1 MRSPHLHHKAVLRIR
16 LRTCLAASLAMAFP
30 LAGLA
35 ADPVYDTL
43 VQEARS
49 GNTTALLGYL
59 REHEQQNPL
68 NANQV
73 ADWLQVA
80 NWAGQDTEVVK
91 VWQRYHDTLA
101 IPARGE
107 VAVARSYR
115 NLKQYPASLA
125 RWESALA
132 MEPQNDDI
140 RAGWVMT
147 MADARHYNAAV
158 SEARQMVARAPTS
171 ANYEALAYAYRAQGK
186 SWDALFAAS
195 RAQEENPQ
203 NKGTAQFLTGSLSAN
218 RVSSPALELSESA
231 AVSPEMGRRLQTDAA
246 AEMVRTAF
254 MPTRTEQER
263 YLLADKALS
272 RYDRLLNTWR
282 NDPAAQADYR
292 RARVDRLGALMARGR
307 VDETIS
313 EYEAISADGQPV
325 PAYAKRWVAS
335 AYLTRQRPDKAEVLM
350 NEVFRSDN
358 PKAFSVT
365 SLSQD
370 DTQALF
376 YTRMENGDYEAAK
389 AQIDE
394 LVKNTPYLRRYYG
407 SPTPEPNDYWLLGQT
422 LQAQYR
428 AMTNDLPAAE
438 ELSERLARSGPG
450 NQGLRIGYA
459 SVLETRGLPRRA
471 ERELKIAEV
480 LDPKNLELERQ
491 QAYVAMDLYEWEQ
504 ARLLIDDVMAR
515 SPQDQDSQ
523 RLARLRDVHDKM
535 ELRIAGSQGID
546 SDSPISGQH
555 DFTFQSALYSPPINE
570 NVRLFAGF
578 NFATGEFEEGKGYN
592 RDVLGGVEWRSR
604 DNWAEAEISG
614 RNFNDGQKIGARL
627 SGWHDFNDN
636 WRVGGSAER
645 ISRNTPLRALRSGV
659 TANGGDA
666 FVRWYQNERREYQ
679 LSVAPSWFSDGNDRF
694 EYSLSGHERL
704 FSRPRFTLDFT
715 PSISGSFNNK
725 EDVNYYNPK
734 RDLSLVPGLTAEH
747 LLYHHYDN
755 AWTQQLYAGAGSYMQ
770 KGQGSGL
777 ITTVG
782 YGQRVQWNNV
792 VEGGFM
798 LTWDRRPYDGE
809 RERNISVSFDLNV
822 RF

>member
-1 MRSPHLHHKAVLRIR
+1 MRSPHLQTKAVFRFR
-16 LRTCLAASLAMAFP
+16 LKTLLAASMAMAFP
-30 LAGLA
+30 ALATEA
-35 ADPVYDTL
+35 SPTYDTL

-49 GNTTALLGYL
+49 GNTSALLGYL
-59 REHEQQNPL
+59 REHEQQTPL

-91 VWQRYHDTLA
+91 VWQRYHGSLE

-125 RWESALA
+125 HWESALA
-132 MEPQNDDI
+132 LEPQNDDI

-147 MADARHYNAAV
+147 LADARHYNAAV

-171 ANYEALAYAYRAQGK
+171 GNYEALAYAYRAQGK
-186 SWDALFAAS
+186 SWDALFAAT

-203 NKGTAQFLTGSLSAN
+203 NKGTTQFLTGTLSAN
-218 RVSSPALELSESA
+218 RVSSPALELSEA
-231 AVSPEMGRRLQTDAA
+231 AAISPEMGRRLQTDAA

-272 RYDRLLNTWR
+272 RYDRLLATWR
-282 NDPAAQADYR
+282 DDPAAKADYR
-292 RARVDRLGALMARGR
+292 RARIDRLGALMARGR
-307 VDETIS
+307 LDETIS
-313 EYEAISADGQPV
+313 EYEAISADGQAV
-325 PAYAKRWVAS
+325 PGYAKRWVAS
-335 AYLTRQRPDKAEVLM
+335 AYLSKQRPDRAEALM
-350 NEVFRSDN
+350 NDVFASEN
-358 PKAFSVT
+358 PKAFSAT

-376 YTRMENGDYEAAK
+376 YTRMENEEYDAAK

-480 LDPKNLELERQ
+480 LEPNNLELERQ
-491 QAYVAMDLYEWEQ
+491 QAYVAMDLYEWRQ
-504 ARLLIDDVMAR
+504 ARLLIDDVMKR
-515 SPQDQDSQ
+515 SPEDQNSQ
-523 RLARLRDVHDKM
+523 RLARLRDVHDKS

-578 NFATGEFEEGKGYN
+578 NFATGEFEEGKGYD

-614 RNFNDGQKIGARL
+614 RNYNDGQKIGARL

-645 ISRNTPLRALRSGV
+645 ISHNTPLRALRSGV

-694 EYSLSGHERL
+694 EYSLSGQECL

-725 EDVNYYNPK
+725 EDVPYYNPK
-734 RDLSLVPGLTAEH
+734 RDLSLVPGLSAEH
-747 LLYHHYDN
+747 LIYHHYDN
-755 AWTQQLYAGAGSYMQ
+755 AWTQQFYAGVGSYMQ

-777 ITTVG
+777 ITTFG
-782 YGQRVQWNNV
+782 YGQHVQFNNV
-792 VEGGFM
+792 VDGGFM